1 MENPHI
7 HSKEKIQTENLG
19 LVREISSKGLL
30 SIDRRALETHR
41 LKVKRVKEQQKS
53 VDEINTLKEQ
63 ISNIEGD
70 IQEIKQLLLLQFQT
84 KKDE

>member
-1 MENPHI
+1 
-7 HSKEKIQTENLG
+7 